1 MNYKGLFYKT
11 KEVILLLRKVI
22 SFTLFTLLQ
31 FKKCKKKR
39 LSQKRQPPN
48 KNQKKIT
55 LQKFPSIIANLN
67 HKYNI

>member
-11 KEVILLLRKVI
+11 KEVIILLRKVI

-48 KNQKKIT
+48 KNQKK
-55 LQKFPSIIANLN
+55 LLSKNFLR
-67 HKYNI
+67 

>member
-11 KEVILLLRKVI
+11 KEVIILLRKVI

-31 FKKCKKKR
+31 FKKYKKKR

-48 KNQKKIT
+48 KNQKK
-55 LQKFPSIIANLN
+55 LLSKNFLR
-67 HKYNI
+67 